1 MLSDYLSVY
10 EQTAHNFQ
18 VEHNETHIFLNE
30 FNQNLNNVNNQ
41 TEFEGISFEDIDL
54 TELIEI
60 DSLSNNNQQVNAF
73 DLSDTK
79 LFDFISEIELIT
91 AECVDLNS
99 PINSPLSEISHS
111 NLIENFSSNESV
123 CDSVYDSFSSACSP
137 GSESDQSISNDK
149 IKMVKSNR
157 RIDKK
162 ESNKAAASRY
172 RSKKL
177 KEKDQLF
184 TECELYEKKN
194 ETMKQKI
201 SDIEAEINSVRS
213 LLLQAFLMKDQ
224 VLNNSILK
232 L

>member
-123 CDSVYDSFSSACSP
+123 AIQFMTLFHLHVHLV
-137 GSESDQSISNDK
+137 
-149 IKMVKSNR
+149 VKVTNR
-157 RIDKK
+157 YQMI
-162 ESNKAAASRY
+162 
-172 RSKKL
+172 KL
-177 KEKDQLF
+177 KWSNQIGVSIRKSPIKQLLVDIDQ
-184 TECELYEKKN
+184 KN
-194 ETMKQKI
+194 
-201 SDIEAEINSVRS
+201 
-213 LLLQAFLMKDQ
+213 
-224 VLNNSILK
+224 
-232 L
+232 